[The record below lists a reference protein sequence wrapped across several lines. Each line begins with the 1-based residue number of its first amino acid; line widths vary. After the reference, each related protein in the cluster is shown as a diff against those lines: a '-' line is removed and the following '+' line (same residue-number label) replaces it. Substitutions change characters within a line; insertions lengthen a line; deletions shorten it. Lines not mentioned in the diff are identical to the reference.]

1 MRVNWGLHRSFSLL
15 LTCVPAAR
23 GGGRSLEVLCAETV
37 SRAPPS
43 GNVQHDRWLTED
55 PEPGF
60 PQLRRGPEDSGSR
73 GGGLEGWG
81 ISVLT
86 IQSLVSLSYF
96 FCYICEEKKLSSL

>member
-60 PQLRRGPEDSGSR
+60 PQLQRQAHAPLLALKTQGAGVGDFCPHNSGFSFTFI
-73 GGGLEGWG
+73 LF
-81 ISVLT
+81 L
-86 IQSLVSLSYF
+86 LHL
-96 FCYICEEKKLSSL
+96 